1 MNLPESPRRFWPSM
15 TMLVLFLIS
24 QGNLARIIRPLD
36 PSFMEMQFAFSPARY
51 VEILRAWGP
60 EGVARYQSHFVFD
73 LLHPLTFA
81 ALGWVA
87 VRTSPVF
94 GGLTVNRERMY
105 RWLLP
110 VAAGL
115 DYVENTC
122 QLKLLS
128 VPPGTV
134 DWLIPTSATCA
145 SIKWGLSGV
154 FAVVVVWHAG
164 GWILRRTAN

>member
-1 MNLPESPRRFWPSM
+1 MVI
-15 TMLVLFLIS
+15 LVLFLIS
-24 QGNLARIIRPLD
+24 QGNLARIIGPLE
-36 PSFMEMQFAFSPARY
+36 PSFIAMQFAFTPERY
-51 VEILRAWGP
+51 AEILTAWGS

-73 LLHPLTFA
+73 LLHPLIFG

-87 VRTSPVF
+87 VQTSPIF
-94 GGLTVNRERMY
+94 GGLSVNRERVY

-128 VPPGTV
+128 VPFGTT

-145 SIKWGLSGV
+145 SIKWALAGV
-154 FAVVVVWHAG
+154 FCVVAIWHAAG
-164 GWILRRTAN
+164 YFGELRASRRPD